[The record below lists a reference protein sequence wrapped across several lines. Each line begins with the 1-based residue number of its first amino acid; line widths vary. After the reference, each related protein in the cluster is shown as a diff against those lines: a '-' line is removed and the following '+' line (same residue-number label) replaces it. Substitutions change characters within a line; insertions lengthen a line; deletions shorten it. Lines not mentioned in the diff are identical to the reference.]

1 MVVVILDP
9 PAAPVTNLTFP
20 VDLLTIIAGLIDD
33 LGRFPGFTKFG
44 EVWKKDKIDKAK
56 ISNFAI

>member
-1 MVVVILDP
+1 M
-9 PAAPVTNLTFP
+9 TSFTFP

-44 EVWKKDKIDKAK
+44 EVYQKKDKIK
-56 ISNFAI
+56 